1 MGGDGSDWAKTTI
14 GNRRRCSRVLALMRR
29 HQLPLVALA
38 AILISC
44 SGEREWRDPN
54 RVLMPAQANE
64 DSASSSQAEA
74 SSGEP
79 DDGRSSVA
87 ASGRRTVAEVDA
99 SRRTDPESR
108 SASSVGGGNAA
119 EVQSYGAAAS
129 PHEVKSVTATETRS
143 GSQTAAIDL
152 HRLHKELRPFRL
164 GTRLLLRGLAV
175 MPDESAR
182 MMWPRFSAA
191 VVDYVAAVRTT
202 SGRSR
207 SKPRRCVLGAP
218 PSAIAPPTVRS
229 RRTWIPNPWACRLI
243 YRRMNRRRWSS
254 RCRTGR
260 SRAAIASG

>member
-1 MGGDGSDWAKTTI
+1 MAPAL
-14 GNRRRCSRVLALMRR
+14 VL
-29 HQLPLVALA
+29 
-38 AILISC
+38 IFC
-44 SGEREWRDPN
+44 SGEREWRDAN

-64 DSASSSQAEA
+64 DSAASSQAEA

-99 SRRTDPESR
+99 SRRADPESR

-129 PHEVKSVTATETRS
+129 PHEVKSVTATETRP
-143 GSQTAAIDL
+143 GSQTAAIDP

-182 MMWPRFSAA
+182 IMWPRFSAA
-191 VVDYVAAVRTT
+191 VVDYVAAVPHDIGQVTPEAAPLRPGDAAL
-202 SGRSR
+202 SYRAAD
-207 SKPRRCVLGAP
+207 GAVP
-218 PSAIAPPTVRS
+218 PDADPESVGPQVDLSPNEPTPLELTVSHGTQS
-229 RRTWIPNPWACRLI
+229 RRYRVRLI
-243 YRRMNRRRWSS
+243 RFGPLF
-254 RCRTGR
+254 RTLTY
-260 SRAAIASG
+260 